1 MITLLSYTYE
11 NLEKTVVGLYIIL
24 VVLVIVYAW
33 TIINAKFCKSTDKA
47 TISHLD
53 MLKNNQDEITSLENR
68 VKSYEIV
75 EVKQKAR
82 IDAAEKYIAS
92 LEKKSAEQKNKID
105 ELTDKVKEL
114 ETDSEFQTSYI
125 EEMEKAKA
133 KKNERLKQL
142 DERLKEIES
151 MKVTIDFL
159 ENRIK
164 TKDKVIECQAKEL
177 ETVSKKFS
185 NLLCALTQPDTNYV
199 MREYHGIKIFNG
211 SDKQDVGEIGDSWCS
226 MTEETN
232 GGVIVERQVVY
243 GEYSANIVVKKFE
256 SGDIEFDKVNAMFLV
271 EKLNEEF

>member
-1 MITLLSYTYE
+1 MLTILSYTYE
-11 NLEKTVVGLYIIL
+11 NLEKTIVTLYIIL
-24 VVLVIVYAW
+24 IALVIVYAW
-33 TIINAKFCKSTDKA
+33 TLINAKFCKSTDKA

-53 MLKNNQDEITSLENR
+53 MVNKNNQGEI
-68 VKSYEIV
+68 Y
-75 EVKQKAR
+75 
-82 IDAAEKYIAS
+82 
-92 LEKKSAEQKNKID
+92 
-105 ELTDKVKEL
+105 ELTEKVKEL
-114 ETDSEFQTSYI
+114 ETDSEFKTSYI
-125 EEMEKAKA
+125 EDMEKSLAN
-133 KKNERLKQL
+133 KNERLNKL
-142 DERLKEIES
+142 DEALKEIES
-151 MKVTIDFL
+151 MKVTIGFL

-164 TKDKVIECQAKEL
+164 TKDKVISEQSKTL
-177 ETVSKKFS
+177 ESVSKKFS

-243 GEYSANIVVKKFE
+243 GECSANIVVKKFE

>member
-1 MITLLSYTYE
+1 MLTILSYTYE
-11 NLEKTVVGLYIIL
+11 NLEKTIVTLYIIL
-24 VVLVIVYAW
+24 IALVIVYAW
-33 TIINAKFCKSTDKA
+33 TLINAKFCKSTDKA

-53 MLKNNQDEITSLENR
+53 MVNKNNQDEI
-68 VKSYEIV
+68 
-75 EVKQKAR
+75 
-82 IDAAEKYIAS
+82 
-92 LEKKSAEQKNKID
+92 D
-105 ELTDKVKEL
+105 ELTEKVKEL
-114 ETDSEFQTSYI
+114 ETDSEFKTSYI
-125 EEMEKAKA
+125 EDMEKSLAN
-133 KKNERLKQL
+133 KNERLNKL
-142 DERLKEIES
+142 DEALKEIES
-151 MKVTIDFL
+151 MKVTIGFL

-164 TKDKVIECQAKEL
+164 TKDKVISEQSKTL
-177 ETVSKKFS
+177 ESVSKKFS

-243 GEYSANIVVKKFE
+243 GECSANIVVKKFE

>member
-1 MITLLSYTYE
+1 MLTILSYTYE
-11 NLEKTVVGLYIIL
+11 NLEKTLVTLYIIL
-24 VVLVIVYAW
+24 IALVIVYAW
-33 TIINAKFCKSTDKA
+33 TLINAKFCKSTDKA

-53 MLKNNQDEITSLENR
+53 MVNKNNQDEI
-68 VKSYEIV
+68 
-75 EVKQKAR
+75 
-82 IDAAEKYIAS
+82 
-92 LEKKSAEQKNKID
+92 D
-105 ELTDKVKEL
+105 ELKEKVKEL
-114 ETDSEFQTSYI
+114 ETDSEFKTSYI
-125 EEMEKAKA
+125 EDMEKSIAN
-133 KKNERLKQL
+133 KNERLNKL
-142 DERLKEIES
+142 DEALNEIES
-151 MKVTIDFL
+151 MKVTIGFL

-164 TKDKVIECQAKEL
+164 TKDKVISDQSKTL
-177 ETVSKKFS
+177 ESVSKKFS

-243 GEYSANIVVKKFE
+243 GECSANIVVKKFE

>member
-1 MITLLSYTYE
+1 MLTILSYTYE
-11 NLEKTVVGLYIIL
+11 NLEKTIVTLYIIL
-24 VVLVIVYAW
+24 IALVIVYAW
-33 TIINAKFCKSTDKA
+33 TLINAKFCKSTDKA

-53 MLKNNQDEITSLENR
+53 MVNKNNQDEI
-68 VKSYEIV
+68 
-75 EVKQKAR
+75 
-82 IDAAEKYIAS
+82 
-92 LEKKSAEQKNKID
+92 D
-105 ELTDKVKEL
+105 ELTENVKEL
-114 ETDSEFQTSYI
+114 ETDSEFKTSYI
-125 EEMEKAKA
+125 EDMEKSFAN
-133 KKNERLKQL
+133 KNDRLNKL
-142 DERLKEIES
+142 DEALKEIES
-151 MKVTIDFL
+151 MKVTIGFL

-164 TKDKVIECQAKEL
+164 TKDKVISEQSKTL
-177 ETVSKKFS
+177 ESVSKKFS

-243 GEYSANIVVKKFE
+243 GECSANIVVKKFE

>member
-1 MITLLSYTYE
+1 MLTILSYTYE
-11 NLEKTVVGLYIIL
+11 NLEKTIVTLYIIL
-24 VVLVIVYAW
+24 IALVIVYAW
-33 TIINAKFCKSTDKA
+33 TFINAKFCKSTDKS

-53 MLKNNQDEITSLENR
+53 IVNKNNQDEIS
-68 VKSYEIV
+68 
-75 EVKQKAR
+75 
-82 IDAAEKYIAS
+82 
-92 LEKKSAEQKNKID
+92 EQKKKID
-105 ELTDKVKEL
+105 ELTENVNEL
-114 ETDSEFQTSYI
+114 ETDSEFHQSYI
-125 EEMEKAKA
+125 EEMEKSLAN
-133 KKNERLKQL
+133 KNEMLKQL
-142 DERLKEIES
+142 DKSLKEIES
-151 MKVTIDFL
+151 MKVTIGFL

-164 TKDKVIECQAKEL
+164 TKDKVISEQSKTL
-177 ETVSKKFS
+177 ESVSKKFS

-243 GEYSANIVVKKFE
+243 GECSANIVVKKFE

>member
-1 MITLLSYTYE
+1 MLTILSYTYE
-11 NLEKTVVGLYIIL
+11 NLEKTIVTLYIIL
-24 VVLVIVYAW
+24 IALVIVYAW
-33 TIINAKFCKSTDKA
+33 TLINAKFCKSTDKA

-53 MLKNNQDEITSLENR
+53 MVNKNNKDE
-68 VKSYEIV
+68 
-75 EVKQKAR
+75 
-82 IDAAEKYIAS
+82 
-92 LEKKSAEQKNKID
+92 ID
-105 ELTDKVKEL
+105 ELTEKVKEL
-114 ETDSEFQTSYI
+114 ETDSEFKTSYI
-125 EEMEKAKA
+125 EDMEKSLAN
-133 KKNERLKQL
+133 KNERLNKL
-142 DERLKEIES
+142 DEALKEIES
-151 MKVTIDFL
+151 MKVTIGFL

-164 TKDKVIECQAKEL
+164 TKDKVISEQSKTL
-177 ETVSKKFS
+177 ESVSKKFS

-243 GEYSANIVVKKFE
+243 GECSANIVVKKFE